1 MPTKSKAEDNAE
13 VAGVRLTHA
22 HKVYYPDNG
31 VTKLEVAKYYQRIE
45 EWMMPELHDR
55 PLSLVRMPEGIAGE
69 KFFQKHPTDNFP
81 DYIDRIRVKEKSGTT
96 EYIWADELNDII
108 YLVNLGV
115 LEIHTWGSKVPKIDY
130 PDRVVFDLDPD
141 PGAPWEYVIEGAKL
155 IRQILAELKLES
167 FVKTSGGK
175 GLHIVLPLKNKQH
188 NWDTIKDF
196 SLLIAE
202 NLVKH
207 QPEKYTVELRKDKRV
222 GKVFVDYLR
231 NSKGATTIAAYS
243 TRARPGAAVS
253 VPVFW
258 EEVTTKLKPNHYNI
272 HNIFQRLGRL
282 AQDPWYEIDRV
293 DQNVPL

>member
-1 MPTKSKAEDNAE
+1 MPKSKAEDNAE

-31 VTKLEVAKYYQRIE
+31 VTKLELAKYYQRIE
-45 EWMMPELHDR
+45 EWMMPELRDR
-55 PLSLVRMPEGIAGE
+55 PLSLVRMPGGITGE

-81 DYIDRIRVKEKSGTT
+81 DYIDRIRIKEKKGTT
-96 EYIWADELNDII
+96 EYIWVDELNDIM

-115 LEIHTWGSKVPKIDY
+115 LELHTWGSTIPKVDY

-141 PGAPWEYVIEGAKL
+141 PIAPWDYVIEGAKL
-155 IRQILAELKLES
+155 IRQILSELKLES

-175 GLHIVLPLKNKQH
+175 GLHIVLPLKNEVHK
-188 NWDTIKDF
+188 WDTIKDF

-207 QPEKYTVELRKDKRV
+207 QPDKYTVELRKDERV

-231 NSKGATTIAAYS
+231 NSKGATTIAAFS

-258 EEVTTKLKPNHYNI
+258 EEVTTKLQPNQYNI
-272 HNIFQRLGRL
+272 HNIFQRLAKL
-282 AQDPWYEIDRV
+282 QENPWQEIDRV
-293 DQNVPL
+293 DQNLPI